1 MGVAR
6 ALLNAVFQQLV
17 EIPRERRVEQCEN
30 GVCQCNRGKSE
41 RGRERTSKRKGFM
54 IWIVWQG
61 DNGR

>member
-41 RGRERTSKRKGFM
+41 RQRASKRKGFM

-61 DNGR
+61 DNRR

>member
-6 ALLNAVFQQLV
+6 ALLNVVFQQLV

-41 RGRERTSKRKGFM
+41 RERESE
-54 IWIVWQG
+54 
-61 DNGR
+61 